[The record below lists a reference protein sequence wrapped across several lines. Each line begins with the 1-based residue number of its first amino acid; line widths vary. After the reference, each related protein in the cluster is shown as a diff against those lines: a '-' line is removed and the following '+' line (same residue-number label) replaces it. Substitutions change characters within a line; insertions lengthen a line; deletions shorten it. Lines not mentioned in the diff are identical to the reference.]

1 MKVKTEIAPETKLIK
16 EALPKIDFTDT
27 FSTTNHQDTLET
39 ITHLI
44 FGKEPKWVTLLFKI
58 RNAIVKLFGL
68 KTEMPKDGN
77 TQFKVG
83 SYIGFFQ
90 IYNIIENEVLLGADD
105 SHLKFRV
112 SILNSQ
118 EKDFNI
124 KVTTL
129 VQYNN
134 TFGKIYMTIIKPFH
148 CLVVKSMIK
157 NAHKS
162 N

>member
-1 MKVKTEIAPETKLIK
+1 MKVKTEIAPETALIK
-16 EALPKIDFTDT
+16 EALPKVDFTDT
-27 FSTTNHQDTLET
+27 FSTTNHQDTLEN
-39 ITHLI
+39 ITNLI

-58 RNAIVKLFGL
+58 RNSIVKLFGL
-68 KTEMPKDGN
+68 KTEMPKNVN
-77 TQFKVG
+77 THFKVG

-90 IYNIIENEVLLGADD
+90 IFNIIENEVLLGADD

-112 SILNSQ
+112 SIFNSQ